1 VASSLTFLEFGSE
14 AAPCLLTLI
23 ERSTW
28 ARMATFRR
36 SSPWA
41 QRFVVSAPSHRSGA
55 LAAIVAIALLAA
67 GCGGGMLSA
76 KSLSQESK
84 SLQSLASEGALLGRD
99 AHAGRTTRTFTRVHS
114 RELFKA
120 ASKAATSLR
129 AAKTAPKLEP
139 KLRKLTFLAGK
150 ISVDLKLLGHASK
163 TEQALLAHEL
173 ELAARK
179 LE

>member
-1 VASSLTFLEFGSE
+1 
-14 AAPCLLTLI
+14 
-23 ERSTW
+23 
-28 ARMATFRR
+28 M
-36 SSPWA
+36 
-41 QRFVVSAPSHRSGA
+41 SAPSHPSGA
-55 LAAIVAIALLAA
+55 LVALVALALLAA
-67 GCGGGMLSA
+67 GCGGGTLSA

-114 RELFKA
+114 DELSKA

-129 AAKTAPKLEP
+129 AAKTKPKLEP
-139 KLRKLTFLAGK
+139 ALRKLTFLAAK
-150 ISVDLKLLGHASK
+150 ISADLKRLGHASK

-173 ELAARK
+173 ELAART